1 MYEKTRDLARVFLHH
16 IENLFFIKYIKKNYV
31 VYVLP
36 YMNSNGNKNLKFHLS
51 CPCYDNLK
59 QDKTDTVNTYVRT
72 FFNLKL
78 VFLLASESE

>member
-1 MYEKTRDLARVFLHH
+1 M
-16 IENLFFIKYIKKNYV
+16 
-31 VYVLP
+31 YVLP

-59 QDKTDTVNTYVRT
+59 QDKTDTVNTYVCT
-72 FFNLKL
+72 FLNLKL